1 MKKKEINL
9 PSYEEILGDSGQVKE
24 IPLSELYEFKNH
36 PFKVREDAEFSDLLK
51 SIQEYGVLT
60 PGVARKRNNGGYELI
75 SGHRRKAACEKLGL
89 PSMPVIIKDFSDD
102 EASILVVDSNIQRQ
116 NISHSEK
123 ARAYA
128 LKYDALRH
136 QGKKGG
142 STLEIISNT
151 AGENAK
157 TIQRYILL
165 SRLNENLLDKVD
177 KKQISFMAGVELSYL
192 TEAQQDIVAALDRK
206 INKQQARKI
215 RDAAES
221 NSLNAETVNKIFEN
235 NTKVQE
241 LFFILDYRKI
251 QDYFGENFDAQEAES
266 IIYKLL
272 DDWKSN

>member
-9 PSYEEILGDSGQVKE
+9 PSYEELLGDSGQVKE
-24 IPLSELYEFKNH
+24 ISLSELYEFKNH
-36 PFKVREDAEFSDLLK
+36 PFKVRKDAEFSDLLK

-60 PGVARKRNNGGYELI
+60 PGIARKRNNGGYELI
-75 SGHRRKAACEKLGL
+75 SGHRRKAVCEILGL
-89 PSMPVIIKDFSDD
+89 TTMPVIIKQFSDD
-102 EASILVVDSNIQRQ
+102 EASILVVDSNIQRES
-116 NISHSEK
+116 ISHSEK
-123 ARAYA
+123 AKAYA
-128 LKYDALRH
+128 LKFEALKH

-157 TIQRYILL
+157 TIQRYIQL
-165 SRLNENLLDKVD
+165 SHLKDNLLDKVD

-192 TEAQQDIVAALDRK
+192 TEAQQDIVVALDRK

-215 RDAAES
+215 RDAAE
-221 NSLNAETVNKIFEN
+221 NNALNAETVNKIFEN

-241 LFFILDYRKI
+241 LFFLLDYRKI

-266 IIYKLL
+266 IIYTLL
-272 DDWKSN
+272 DNWKSK